1 MEQAEALLKAG
12 DLDGCLKEVTAR
24 IRADS
29 AAVLPR
35 VFLFQLFCVLGEWE
49 RARRQLYVL
58 KDMDAGTIPMFE
70 VYDSVIQCEHMRS
83 AVFAGK
89 RSPLMFGKPSQWM
102 ADLAAALVALAEGRK
117 DEAERLRDAAFD
129 AAPTVSGQINGED
142 FEWLADADGRLGP
155 VFEVFLNGHYYW
167 VPVNAVASIS
177 FEPPAD
183 LRDLV
188 WTPAEFRWANGGE
201 AVGFI
206 PTRYPGTEAC
216 DDNRLRLSRLT
227 DWTEAGN
234 ELVLGHGQRILVT
247 DQNDYP
253 LLSVEKVSLNVDFA
267 DDGDAEQSAGAD
279 EV

>member
-253 LLSVEKVSLNVDFA
+253 LLSVEKVSLNVDVA

>member
-253 LLSVEKVSLNVDFA
+253 LLSVENVSLNVDVA

>member
-206 PTRYPGTEAC
+206 PTRYPGTETC
-216 DDNRLRLSRLT
+216 DDSRLKLSRLT

-253 LLSVEKVSLNVDFA
+253 LLSVEKVSLNVDVA